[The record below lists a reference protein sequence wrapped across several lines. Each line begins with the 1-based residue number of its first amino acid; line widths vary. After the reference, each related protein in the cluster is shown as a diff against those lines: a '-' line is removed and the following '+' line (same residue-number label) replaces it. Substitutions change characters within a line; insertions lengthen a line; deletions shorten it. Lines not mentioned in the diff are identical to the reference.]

1 MTMSSHAAAPEPFAN
16 GPQSSSLEGEGR
28 AAIAAWLGLLTGLL
42 ALAPAAATPEVV
54 RAIRNA
60 SEAAGIA
67 LAPDALDF
75 LRLAELGLV
84 DVRSCRYCGCT
95 DHAACQLASGEPCRW
110 YVQRDDIAVC
120 TNPACVR
127 AYSADGAE

>member
-1 MTMSSHAAAPEPFAN
+1 VLPVAAC
-16 GPQSSSLEGEGR
+16 
-28 AAIAAWLGLLTGLL
+28 LGLLTGLL

-54 RAIRNA
+54 RVIRRA
-60 SEAAGIA
+60 TESAGVA

-95 DHAACQLASGEPCRW
+95 EHEACQLECGQPCRW
-110 YVQRDDIAVC
+110 YIQRDDIAVC

-127 AYSADGAE
+127 AYSSDGIE